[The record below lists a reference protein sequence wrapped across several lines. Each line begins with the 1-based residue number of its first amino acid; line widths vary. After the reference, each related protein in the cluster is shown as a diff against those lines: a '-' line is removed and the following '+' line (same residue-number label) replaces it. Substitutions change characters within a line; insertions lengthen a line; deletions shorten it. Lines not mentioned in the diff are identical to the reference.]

1 MTLAMRDQENI
12 ERGMEQGI
20 KQGIQRGIQQGI
32 QSMVE
37 TLRELSVPDELILQ
51 KVQEKFN
58 LTKEDAESYM
68 K

>member
-12 ERGMEQGI
+12 ERGMEQGL
-20 KQGIQRGIQQGI
+20 KQGIQRGI

-37 TLRELSVPDELILQ
+37 TLRELSVPEELILQ

-68 K
+68 R